1 MVRMS
6 HLANRPA
13 VPGDAAAAAAL
24 VVAYEELLYGESTY
38 SKDDLDA
45 EWEAI
50 DLARDTL
57 VLLDGDEIVAFGS
70 LDDRGKLWRTE
81 AYVHPERRGEGIG
94 AELAVALETIAGS
107 RGAQRIQ
114 GSVAEPD
121 EAGRQLFAALGYR
134 PVRVF
139 REMRLELTAEPDHP
153 EWPGGLV
160 SSAFVPDRDAQAF
173 HAAQQEAFAEHWE
186 FRRREF
192 TEWRDLNLAPDRLD
206 PTLWSVVR
214 DGDEIVAGAICEAD
228 RYGGGWVAVL
238 FTRRDWRRRGVG
250 RALLQDAFVRC
261 WEHGERT
268 VGLGVDADG
277 TMGAFQ
283 LYERAGMRPTLGWVI
298 LEKELG
304 R

>member
-1 MVRMS
+1 MS
-6 HLANRPA
+6 ELTRRPA
-13 VPGDAAAAAAL
+13 VPSDAAAAASL
-24 VVAYEELLYGESTY
+24 VVAYEERLYGESTY

-45 EWEAI
+45 EWELV

-57 VLLDGDEIVAFGS
+57 VLLDGDDLVAFGS

-81 AYVHPERRGEGIG
+81 AYVHPDRQGRGIG
-94 AELAVALETIAGS
+94 TELAVALEAIAAS
-107 RGAQRIQ
+107 RGAERIQ

-121 EAGRQLFAALGYR
+121 AAGRRLFAALGYE

-139 REMRLELTAEPDHP
+139 REMRLELAAAP
-153 EWPGGLV
+153 ERPAWPEGLV
-160 SSAFVPDRDAQAF
+160 PGAFDPERDAEAF
-173 HAAQQEAFAEHWE
+173 HAAQQEAFADHWE

-192 TEWRDLNLAPDRLD
+192 AEWRDFHLSPERLE
-206 PTLWSVVR
+206 PALWSVAR
-214 DGDEIVAGAICEAD
+214 DGDGIAAGAICEAN

-261 WEHGERT
+261 FRHGERS

-277 TMGAFQ
+277 SLGAFH
-283 LYERAGMRPTLGWVI
+283 LYESAGMRPTLGWVI
-298 LEKELG
+298 LEKTL
-304 R
+304 